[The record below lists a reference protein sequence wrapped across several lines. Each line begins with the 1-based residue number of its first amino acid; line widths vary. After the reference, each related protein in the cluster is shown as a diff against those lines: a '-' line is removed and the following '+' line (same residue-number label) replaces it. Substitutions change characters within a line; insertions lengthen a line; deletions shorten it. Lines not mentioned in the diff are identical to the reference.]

1 MKKVFFSVSKDSS
14 YSDYK
19 MSGIGYVTE
28 VDLIAACLSK
38 NGKPYIRVFE
48 DCIKDCHQVSG
59 KQDEFKGS
67 YYEVHEYE
75 GRDITTNYNIWFKYA
90 D

>member
-1 MKKVFFSVSKDSS
+1 MRKVIYSVSKDSN
-14 YSDYK
+14 YK
-19 MSGIGYVTE
+19 ITGIGYVTDE
-28 VDLIAACLSK
+28 DLIAACLSK

-48 DCIKDCHQVSG
+48 DYIKNCHPVNG
-59 KQDEFKGS
+59 KDGEFKGW

-75 GRDITTNYNIWFKYA
+75 GRNIINNYSIWFKYT